1 MLQTGRVRTMANGT
15 YSCVGG
21 VEATVSITDM
31 RRTSNGG
38 IELAWTAPL
47 GNGCTETGTFSGV
60 PQQ

>member
-1 MLQTGRVRTMANGT
+1 MQTGRVRTMANGT
-15 YSCVGG
+15 YSCGT
-21 VEATVSITDM
+21 TVVISDL

-38 IELAWTAPL
+38 IEYAWTADL